1 MRVLQAIAGAEMG
14 GAEAYFV
21 RLVLALARAGLEQRV
36 VMRRDARRAAAL
48 GAGGIAPVELAF
60 GGYFD
65 ISTRHAFAREIDSF
79 RPDLVLTWM
88 GRATLHCPERTPARR
103 FVHAARLGGYYD
115 LAYYRRCNHLV
126 GNTRDIVAYCIA
138 QGWPRNRVHY
148 LPNFVDVAPTPPV
161 ARETCAT
168 PGGVPIVLALG
179 RLHENK
185 AFDVLIRAMVRLP
198 GVFLWLAGEGPRE
211 RKLRDLARSL
221 GVADRVRFLGW
232 RDDVAALL
240 AAADVL
246 ACPSRIEPLGNVI
259 IEAWA
264 HGKPVVAAAAAGPRA
279 LIEPERS
286 GLLVPVGDEAAL
298 ADAIG
303 RVLADRTLATR
314 LVEGGRAAHEREFT
328 ETAVVARYLEF
339 FREVAG

>member
-1 MRVLQAIAGAEMG
+1 MRVLQALAGAEMG
-14 GAEAYFV
+14 GAESFFV
-21 RLVLALARAGLEQRV
+21 RLVLALARSGLDQRV

-48 GAGGIAPVELAF
+48 RAGGLAPMELAF
-60 GGYFD
+60 GGIFD
-65 ISTRHAFAREIDSF
+65 IATRHAFAREIESF

-88 GRATLHCPERTPARR
+88 GRATRHCPERTPDRR

-115 LAYYRRCNHLV
+115 LAYYRRCDHLA
-126 GNTRDIVAYCIA
+126 GNTRDIVAYCVA
-138 QGWPRNRVHY
+138 QGWPRDRVHY
-148 LPNFVDVAPTPPV
+148 LPNFVDAAPMAPV
-161 ARETCAT
+161 ARETLGT
-168 PGGVPIVLALG
+168 PGGAPIVLALG

-185 AFDVLIRAMVRLP
+185 AFDVLIRAMARLP

-211 RKLRDLARSL
+211 RALRDLARSL

-232 RDDVAALL
+232 RDDVPALL
-240 AAADVL
+240 AAADLL

-286 GLLVPVGDEAAL
+286 GLLVPVEDATAL

-303 RVLADRTLATR
+303 RVLGDRTLAAR
-314 LVEGGRAAHEREFT
+314 LAEGGRAAHEREFT
-328 ETAVVARYLEF
+328 EAAVVARYLEF
-339 FREVAG
+339 FREVAF